1 MTLDASGNLGV
12 GTTSSLKAVTSASN
26 TTTNYQFT
34 ARDTRSMAINVGGG
48 IAFEGND
55 GSIADRAFSAIIGAK
70 ENATSGNYA
79 GYLAFYSRANGSSPT
94 ESARITSDG
103 YLRLAGAGIQFNG
116 DTAAANA
123 LDDYEQGTWTPT
135 VAGDTVAGT
144 YELSLAQAIYT
155 KIGNLVTVCC
165 QVTLAGSVTGGG
177 TGEFNITGL
186 PFAANS
192 DSNRSQRGTASTSG
206 VEIAAGKTFLVSA
219 PAATGSTRV
228 VLLACGDGV
237 AQSLVPIS
245 AVGVNDN
252 IVVQMTYFT

>member
-1 MTLDASGNLGV
+1 MTLDAAGNLGV

-103 YLRLAGAGIQFNG
+103 YLRMASGSGGIQFNG

-135 VAGDTVAGT
+135 DASGAGLTITSA
-144 YELSLAQAIYT
+144 EAKYT
-155 KIGNLVTVCC
+155 KVGNLVFVR
-165 QVTLAGSVTGGG
+165 AGSITYPATADG
-177 TGEFNITGL
+177 TSATIGGL
-186 PFAANS
+186 PFTNSAGDVTTGSLISASASAQRALIVSSTSNALVYAN
-192 DSNRSQRGTASTSG
+192 GTATPSSNADLSSVIIYG
-206 VEIAAGKTFLVSA
+206 F
-219 PAATGSTRV
+219 
-228 VLLACGDGV
+228 
-237 AQSLVPIS
+237 S
-245 AVGVNDN
+245 AVYSV
-252 IVVQMTYFT
+252 